1 MALNMVIS
9 YFIGYKF
16 KDFLISSISAA
27 IYYQFIVFIS
37 LALPFIIKF
46 LDRKIRLFILD
57 IKIKKLRKEMS
68 ENQESNLD
76 KNTKKMYNNLISS
89 DIKTSEAIKSMH
101 DELEALRK

>member
-1 MALNMVIS
+1 
-9 YFIGYKF
+9 
-16 KDFLISSISAA
+16 
-27 IYYQFIVFIS
+27 
-37 LALPFIIKF
+37 
-46 LDRKIRLFILD
+46 
-57 IKIKKLRKEMS
+57 MS